1 MKKGRNKFF
10 VGVAFLS
17 LLGLVLSPL
26 NVSAATTIGANI
38 STNGNL
44 TADGSIKFTSGAG
57 AGLVL
62 TSDVSGNA
70 SWAVE
75 TDPVFGASPAGGILG
90 ADITNWNTAFGWGDH
105 SLAGYLTVETDP
117 VFGASPA
124 GGILGADITNW
135 NTAFGWGDHSLAG
148 YLTVETDPVFGA
160 APASGILGADITN
173 WNTAFGWGNHSLA
186 GYLTVESD
194 PVAGAVNG
202 IVKSNGAGVFSAV
215 TDNSAN
221 WNTAF
226 GWGNHAGLYTPLA
239 HKTTEDAINGLVKV
253 DGAGNYSQVTDNSGN
268 WNTAYGWGNHATA
281 GYLTSYTETD
291 PQVNTLT
298 AGQWCTTDG
307 SVINCTSAAPSG
319 APVGAT
325 YITQTAD
332 GTLTN
337 EQALSALATG
347 LVKNTTGTGVLSIAS
362 AGTDYENPL
371 TFSAPLSRAVNT
383 ISITADSIGD
393 TELAF
398 NTGQN
403 LTTSSSPTFTGL
415 TLNSVAYTWPGTDGS
430 SGDVLSTNGS
440 GTLSWVSAGGSQ
452 NLFETINAPSGTDPV
467 ADSATDTLNLTAGT
481 GLTITGNSGIDTVDF
496 SLDSSASPTFAGLT
510 LTGFSGVVKAS
521 AGVLSASSVNLASEV
536 TGTLPYNNGGTGQ
549 SSYAQGDM
557 IYASAA
563 NTLSKLTVGT
573 NGQCLTSNGTIPAWG
588 SCGSGSLPAGT
599 TNDST
604 LRYNTGD
611 TSWKENTAFLASSAG
626 TLTIAAGQSYT
637 GAGAVTL
644 SSGAA
649 TALTITS
656 NAAATWKTATGA
668 LTVDSAAALNLGT
681 STATS
686 VSIGKAG
693 VLTTVNDGLT
703 VTGTTTLNG
712 KINAATGGNNPTG
725 TGTINDAAGT
735 GIRTVT
741 IANTSVT
748 ANSLIFITPSAVT
761 TDWSSPY
768 ISAKSAGVSFTVAA
782 NDGVNANIN
791 LTFQYLIIN

>member
-1 MKKGRNKFF
+1 MKKGKNKFF
-10 VGVAFLS
+10 VGVVFFS

-26 NVSAATTIGANI
+26 NVLAATTIGANI
-38 STNGNL
+38 TTNGNL

-62 TSDVSGNA
+62 TSDASGNA
-70 SWAVE
+70 SWAAE
-75 TDPVFGASPAGGILG
+75 TDPVYGASSWATTTNNAG
-90 ADITNWNTAFGWGDH
+90 NWDTAFSWGDH
-105 SLAGYLTVETDP
+105 SLAGYLTIETDP
-117 VFGASPA
+117 VYGASPA
-124 GGILGADITNW
+124 GGILGT
-135 NTAFGWGDHSLAG
+135 
-148 YLTVETDPVFGA
+148 
-160 APASGILGADITN
+160 DITN
-173 WNTAFGWGNHSLA
+173 WNTAFGWGNHATA
-186 GYLTVESD
+186 GYLTSYTETD
-194 PVAGAVNG
+194 PIFGASPAGG
-202 IVKSNGAGVFSAV
+202 ITGTNV
-215 TDNSAN
+215 TN
-221 WNTAF
+221 WNTAY
-226 GWGNHAGLYTPLA
+226 GWGNHATAGYLTSYTETDPIFVA
-239 HKTTEDAINGLVKV
+239 SPANGIT
-253 DGAGNYSQVTDNSGN
+253 GTNITN

-347 LVKNTTGTGVLSIAS
+347 LVKNTNGTGVLSIAT
-362 AGTDYENPL
+362 AGTDYAAASHAHSAADITSGTL
-371 TFSAPLSRAVNT
+371 LVGRGGTGVSTFGGANT
-383 ISITADSIGD
+383 ILYTTAADTLSSITTGNNGVLVTSAGGVPSISSTLPSAVQG
-393 TELAF
+393 
-398 NTGQN
+398 NI
-403 LTTSSSPTFTGL
+403 TS
-415 TLNSVAYTWPGTDGS
+415 VGTI
-430 SGDVLSTNGS
+430 GS
-440 GTLSWVSAGGSQ
+440 GTWNG
-452 NLFETINAPSGTDPV
+452 NAVG
-467 ADSATDTLNLTAGT
+467 AA
-481 GLTITGNSGIDTVDF
+481 
-496 SLDSSASPTFAGLT
+496 
-510 LTGFSGVVKAS
+510 
-521 AGVLSASSVNLASEV
+521 
-536 TGTLPYNNGGTGQ
+536 YGGTGIT
-549 SSYAQGDM
+549 SYTTGDLL
-557 IYASAA
+557 YASGAT
-563 NTLSKLTVGT
+563 TLSKLADVALGS
-573 NGQCLTSNGTIPAWG
+573 CLTSGGVGAAPTWG

-599 TNDST
+599 TNDAT
-604 LRYNTGD
+604 LRYNLGD
-611 TSWKENTAFLASSAG
+611 TSWKENTAFLASAAG

-668 LTVDSAAALNLGT
+668 LTIDSATALNLGT

-686 VSIGKAG
+686 ISIGKAG
-693 VLTTVNDGLT
+693 VLATVNDGLT
-703 VTGTTTLNG
+703 VTGTATLNG

-735 GIRTVT
+735 GIRTAI

-761 TDWSSPY
+761 TNWSTPY
-768 ISAKSAGVSFTVAA
+768 ISAISAGVSFTVAA
-782 NDGVNANIN
+782 NDGLNANNN